1 MNISGVEPAERRGY
15 WVTWGLAALGLT
27 AALAAPLALKAD
39 SVSAEQNGAKAEP
52 VAAAVV
58 AGAIVAEDT
67 ASKQQVAYSIKVI
80 KRSSD
85 RLKLKGKVLTRD
97 DHKALIGL
105 VKASFPSAD
114 VTDRIKISDAP
125 QQDSKPS
132 GVGGISFALKIL
144 KFLENGEVRID
155 ERGVDLLGR
164 TESNAA
170 YAEVLGFI
178 DAPPTGVVVRQA
190 QIKAP
195 ENALSWRAEV
205 GQGRVRLTGAV
216 PDSDGKKKL
225 EASVQ
230 KLFSG
235 LEIVNDT
242 YIAQG
247 APESWLNA
255 AMHSLHVL
263 RLLDTGFV
271 QLADHTIRLDGHASD
286 ELKLGKIDI
295 LADQYPTGFSFQ
307 SKVSAPT
314 QASMMV
320 NPWGVGVLKPLSSPM
335 EQGTPTLAGEATA
348 ATAQ

>member
-1 MNISGVEPAERRGY
+1 MSGVEPAERRGH

-39 SVSAEQNGAKAEP
+39 SVSAGQNGAKAER
-52 VAAAVV
+52 AAAGV
-58 AGAIVAEDT
+58 AGVT
-67 ASKQQVAYSIKVI
+67 AGEQSAVYSVKVTKQASG
-80 KRSSD
+80 
-85 RLKLKGKVLTRD
+85 RLKLKGQVPTQE

-114 VTDRIKISDAP
+114 VTDRVKIADAP
-125 QQDSKPS
+125 HLDTKPS
-132 GVGGISFALKIL
+132 GIGGISFALKTL
-144 KFLENGEVRID
+144 GFLQSGDARID
-155 ERGVDLLGR
+155 ERGVDLSGR

-178 DAPPTGVVVRQA
+178 GTPPTGVIVRQA
-190 QIKAP
+190 QIEP
-195 ENALSWRAEV
+195 PSNALSWRAEV
-205 GQGRVRLTGAV
+205 GDGRVRLTGAV

-242 YIAQG
+242 YIAEG

-286 ELKLGKIDI
+286 ELKLSKIDT

-314 QASMMV
+314 QASMITV
-320 NPWGVGVLKPLSSPM
+320 PWAAPAA
-335 EQGTPTLAGEATA
+335 LAGVPQPMSGSIEQTA
-348 ATAQ
+348 PALAGGPTPQ

>member
-1 MNISGVEPAERRGY
+1 MSGVEPAERRGC

-52 VAAAVV
+52 MAAAAVAAAPV
-58 AGAIVAEDT
+58 
-67 ASKQQVAYSIKVI
+67 SKQQVAYSIKVM
-80 KRSSD
+80 KLAPD
-85 RLKLKGKVLTRD
+85 KLKLKGQVLTQE

-105 VKASFPSAD
+105 VKASFPSAN
-114 VTDRIKISDAP
+114 VTDRIKIAGAP
-125 QQDSKPS
+125 QLDTKPS
-132 GVGGISFALKIL
+132 GIGGISFALKIL

-155 ERGVDLLGR
+155 ERGVDLSGR

-170 YAEVLGFI
+170 HAEVLGFI
-178 DAPPTGVVVRQA
+178 ETPPTGVVVRQA

-205 GQGRVRLTGAV
+205 SQGRVRLTGAV

-314 QASMMV
+314 QASMIV
-320 NPWGVGVLKPLSSPM
+320 IPWDIGAIKPLSSPM
-335 EQGTPTLAGEATA
+335 DQAAPTLAGEATTTTT
-348 ATAQ
+348 TAQ